1 MEKSLIEAYRET
13 EYRITENDL
22 IILRVDEPNSSLDH
36 LLTSRK
42 LTTAAYLTAWNPY
55 SQPTSLPEN
64 EAAQK
69 ELLAEIKAL
78 GLNILHGEGVGLD
91 NSWPP
96 EPSFLVLAIDR
107 DQAERLSRKFRQN
120 AFIWL
125 SLGKGPELALTDV

>member
-22 IILRVDEPNSSLDH
+22 ITLRVDEPNSSLDR

-55 SQPTSLPEN
+55 SHPTSLLDN
-64 EAAQK
+64 EAAQ
-69 ELLAEIKAL
+69 EQLLAEIKAL
-78 GLNILHGEGVGLD
+78 GLDVLHGEGVGLD

-96 EPSFLVLAIDR
+96 EPSFLVLGIDR
-107 DQAERLSRKFRQN
+107 DQAELLSRKFRQN

-125 SLGKGPELALTDV
+125 SLGKGPELVLTDV